1 MDIAVVVDFDGTVT
15 EEEVSR
21 QLLERF
27 SRAEWRQLERALE
40 EGELTVREAKSRE
53 FEAMEAT
60 DAEMR
65 AFVTETAH
73 LREGFP
79 EFSAHLRGLGFPLAI
94 ASEGLDLY
102 IDEVLRANGVEG
114 VAVFCNTWSRG
125 ADGKGHVTF
134 PRESKDCEEC
144 GNCKTA
150 LVESLKADGNY
161 VVYIG
166 NGRTDIC
173 PSKAANI
180 VFARGA
186 LAQRLEEEGRSFV
199 LFEDFYDVIQ
209 AWDSVVAHRQG

>member
-27 SRAEWRQLERALE
+27 ARAEWRQLELALE
-40 EGELTVREAKSRE
+40 DGELTVREAKSRE
-53 FEAMEAT
+53 FETMEAT

-65 AFVTETAH
+65 AFVRETAR

-79 EFSAHLRGLGFPLAI
+79 EFAAHLRGLGFPLAI

-102 IDEVLRANGVEG
+102 IDEVLRAGGVEG

-125 ADGKGHVTF
+125 ADGKGRVGF
-134 PRESKDCEEC
+134 PRESKECTEC
-144 GNCKTA
+144 GNCKTD
-150 LVESLKADGNY
+150 LVESLKIDGNY

-173 PSKAANI
+173 PSRAANI

-186 LAQRLEEEGRSFV
+186 LAQRLEEEGRPFV

-209 AWDSVVAHRQG
+209 AWDSVVAHGQG